1 MNIKRLLSMSWK
13 IALVFIIALV
23 VIYRLRFAPVPV
35 ESSAVKVGTITAEVM
50 GTGTLE
56 ARIQAII
63 SAEISGRLSE
73 VLVDQGNRVTKGQ
86 LLVTLDDG
94 DLHQQVE
101 IAKAEVEATK
111 ASIDR
116 AAADVNS
123 TQATAIHARAFYN
136 RVMPL
141 AQNKVV
147 SEEDFDNAVQQRDVA
162 EAQLRRSELARVE
175 TERQLTKAKAT
186 LRYYE
191 EKLAD
196 TKIFAPFDALVIRRD
211 RDPGA
216 IVVPGSSI
224 LQIISPE
231 QMWVSAW
238 VDESAMAGLAIEQ
251 SARVI
256 FRTEPGKSYHGTVA
270 RISPLAD
277 RETREFLVDVL
288 VKELPKTWAVG
299 QRAEVYIQTARKENA
314 LLVPSKAVVW
324 QKGKPGLFTSND
336 GYAKW
341 VNIEIGLQGKDSVEI
356 LSGLE
361 AGDIVIWQNDAKKPI
376 TANRAVRLK

>member
-13 IALVFIIALV
+13 IALVLIIALV
-23 VIYRLRFAPVPV
+23 VIYRLRFAPLPV
-35 ESSAVKVGTITAEVM
+35 ESGVVKAGPITSEVM

-94 DLHQQVE
+94 DLRQQME
-101 IAKAEVEATK
+101 MARAEVEATK

-123 TQATAIHARAFYN
+123 AQATAIHARAFYN

-147 SEEDFDNAVQQRDVA
+147 SEEDFDNAIQQRDVA
-162 EAQLRRSELARVE
+162 EAQLRRSELAKVE
-175 TERQLTKAKAT
+175 TERQLVKAEAT

-224 LQIISPE
+224 LQIISTE

-238 VDESAMAGLAIEQ
+238 VDESAMAALAIEQ
-251 SARVI
+251 PARVV
-256 FRTEPGKSYHGTVA
+256 FRSEPGKFYKGTVA
-270 RISPLAD
+270 RISPLTD
-277 RETREFLVDVL
+277 RETREFLVDVF
-288 VKELPKTWAVG
+288 VKELPKTWGVG
-299 QRAEVYIQTARKENA
+299 QRSEVYIQTASKDNA
-314 LLVPSKAVVW
+314 LLVPPNVIVW
-324 QKGKPGLFTSND
+324 QKGKPGLFINNS
-336 GYAKW
+336 GHAKW
-341 VNIEIGLQGKDSVEI
+341 INVETGLQGKESVEI
-356 LSGLE
+356 RSGLN
-361 AGDIVIWQNDAKKPI
+361 AGDVAVWPSDAKLVL
-376 TANRAVRLK
+376 TENRAVRAK

>member
-1 MNIKRLLSMSWK
+1 MNTKRLLSMGWK
-13 IALVFIIALV
+13 IALVLIIAWV

-35 ESSAVKVGTITAEVM
+35 ESSAAKIGTITAEVM

-63 SAEISGRLSE
+63 GAEISGRLSD
-73 VLVDQGNRVTKGQ
+73 VLVDQDSRVTKGQ

-94 DLHQQVE
+94 DLRQQME
-101 IAKAEVEATK
+101 MAKAEVEATK

-123 TQATAIHARAFYN
+123 AQATAIHARAFYN

-147 SEEDFDNAVQQRDVA
+147 SEEDFDNAIQQRDVA
-162 EAQLRRSELARVE
+162 EAQLRRSELAKVE
-175 TERQLTKAKAT
+175 TERQLAKAEAT

-191 EKLAD
+191 EKLSD

-216 IVVPGSSI
+216 IIVPGSSI
-224 LQIISPE
+224 LQIISTE

-238 VDESAMAGLAIEQ
+238 VDESAMAALVIEQ
-251 SARVI
+251 PARVV
-256 FRTEPGKSYHGTVA
+256 FRSEPNKYYKGTVA

-299 QRAEVYIQTARKENA
+299 QRAEVYIQTASKDNA
-314 LLVPSKAVVW
+314 LLVPSKAITW
-324 QKGKPGLFTSND
+324 QKGKPGLFISNE
-336 GYAKW
+336 GHAKW
-341 VNIEIGLQGKDSVEI
+341 VDVETGLQGKESVEI
-356 LSGLE
+356 LSGLK
-361 AGDIVIWQNDAKKPI
+361 AGDIVIWSQDIKNAI
-376 TANRAVRLK
+376 TENRAVRTK

>member
-13 IALVFIIALV
+13 IALVLIIALV

-35 ESSAVKVGTITAEVM
+35 ESSAVKVGPITAEVM

-56 ARIQAII
+56 ARIHAII
-63 SAEISGRLSE
+63 SAEISGRISD
-73 VLVDQGNRVTKGQ
+73 VLVDQGSRVTKGQ

-94 DLHQQVE
+94 DLRQQME
-101 IAKAEVEATK
+101 MAKAEVQTTK

-123 TQATAIHARAFYN
+123 AQATAIHARAFYN

-147 SEEDFDNAVQQRDVA
+147 SEEDFDNAIQQRDVG
-162 EAQLRRSELARVE
+162 EAQLRRSELAKVE
-175 TERQLTKAKAT
+175 TERQLAKAEAT

-224 LQIISPE
+224 LQIISTE

-238 VDESAMAGLAIEQ
+238 VDESAMAALVIEQ
-251 SARVI
+251 PARVL
-256 FRTEPGKSYHGTVA
+256 FRSEPNKYYKGTVA

-288 VKELPKTWAVG
+288 VEELPKTWAVG
-299 QRAEVYIQTARKENA
+299 QRAEVYIQTASKDNA
-314 LLVPSKAVVW
+314 LLVPSKAITW
-324 QKGKPGLFTSND
+324 QKGKPGLFISNE
-336 GYAKW
+336 GHAKW
-341 VNIEIGLQGKDSVEI
+341 VDVETGLQGKESVEI
-356 LSGLE
+356 LSGLK
-361 AGDIVIWQNDAKKPI
+361 AGDIVIWSQDIKNAI
-376 TANRAVRLK
+376 TENRAVRTK

>member
-13 IALVFIIALV
+13 IALVLIIALV

-35 ESSAVKVGTITAEVM
+35 ESSAVKVGPITAEVM

-56 ARIQAII
+56 ARIHAII
-63 SAEISGRLSE
+63 SAEISGRISE
-73 VLVDQGNRVTKGQ
+73 VLVDQGNRITKGQ

-94 DLHQQVE
+94 DLRQQME
-101 IAKAEVEATK
+101 MAKAEVQTTK

-123 TQATAIHARAFYN
+123 AQATAIHARAFYN

-147 SEEDFDNAVQQRDVA
+147 SEEDFDNAIQQRDVG
-162 EAQLRRSELARVE
+162 EAQLRRSELAKVE
-175 TERQLTKAKAT
+175 TERQLAKAEAT

-224 LQIISPE
+224 LQIISTE

-238 VDESAMAGLAIEQ
+238 VDESAMAALVIEQ
-251 SARVI
+251 PARVV
-256 FRTEPGKSYHGTVA
+256 FRSEPNKYYKGTVA

-299 QRAEVYIQTARKENA
+299 QRAEVYIQTASKDNA
-314 LLVPSKAVVW
+314 LLAPSKAVVW
-324 QKGKPGLFTSND
+324 QKGKPGLFINN
-336 GYAKW
+336 GGHAKW
-341 VNIEIGLQGKDSVEI
+341 INVETGLQGKESVEI
-356 LSGLE
+356 RSGLK
-361 AGDIVIWQNDAKKPI
+361 AGDVAIWPSDVKKVI
-376 TANRAVRLK
+376 TENRAVRTQ